1 MKMDSIYDGKAFDW
15 GRISKYCT
23 KYRDIC
29 PEEFYQYILMLE
41 IYKKGQNV
49 LVKYDKNIIRILLW
63 VMRLTFV
70 KIRF

>member
-1 MKMDSIYDGKAFDW
+1 MRNTRSMTMRGL
-15 GRISKYCT
+15 C
-23 KYRDIC
+23 
-29 PEEFYQYILMLE
+29 
-41 IYKKGQNV
+41 KKEQNV

>member
-1 MKMDSIYDGKAFDW
+1 
-15 GRISKYCT
+15 
-23 KYRDIC
+23 
-29 PEEFYQYILMLE
+29 MLG